1 MKNIHSINIA
11 TPTITSVPNEFID
24 HGMQTAS
31 ADQIRVYLMI
41 LRLTAAG
48 IDFEVAHLASRLSM
62 TENRVRE
69 SLTWLKNAGLVD
81 YEAEQNPV
89 TDSAGKMV
97 PVKPGRSAIDVS
109 NTANAED
116 FSQAVFMTEMYFG
129 RPLNFTELNS
139 MCYIHKDLGFSVDL
153 MEYLIEYCVEKNKKS
168 FRYIETVAVNWFREG
183 IDSLEAAKEATR
195 SYTENVFAIMKALGI
210 SGRQAAPVEVD
221 YIKKWNA
228 YGMEQEVLLEACNR
242 SLLKTHEP
250 SFHYVDGIL
259 SNWNRQGVKTM
270 QDIRVVDEM
279 FKTNREEKQDRNVRL
294 APSTTSTGGFNN
306 FEQRDYDYRELESVL
321 LGRRN

>member
-24 HGMQTAS
+24 HGMQAAS
-31 ADQIRVYLMI
+31 ADQIKVYLMI
-41 LRLTAAG
+41 LRLSSAG
-48 IDFEVAHLASRLSM
+48 IDFDIIQLAARVSM
-62 TENRVRE
+62 TESRVRE
-69 SLTWLKNAGLVD
+69 SLVWLKEAGLID
-81 YEAEQNPV
+81 YETEQGSPMN
-89 TDSAGKMV
+89 SAVKMV

-109 NTANAED
+109 NVANTED

-139 MCYIHKDLGFSVDL
+139 MCYIHKDLGFSIEL

-183 IDSLEAAKEATR
+183 IDTLEAAKEAAR
-195 SYTENVFAIMKALGI
+195 SYTDNVFVIMKALGI
-210 SGRQAAPVEVD
+210 TGRNAAPVEVD

-259 SNWNRQGVKTM
+259 SNWNKQGVRTM
-270 QDIRVVDEM
+270 KDIQVVDEM
-279 FKTNREEKQDRNVRL
+279 FRTARDEKQERDAKHVS
-294 APSTTSTGGFNN
+294 STSVTGGFNN